1 MHAEAAQL
9 RLSSTFMSLR
19 TTNRASGVSAP
30 MASCHQVRVCLQRQ
44 RAAGVS
50 LVQTRSTVCLLVSNV
65 LLLRVG
71 TTEPQI
77 GPTLGCQGHCFF
89 GVHPG
94 SDRDFGANLLRPLF
108 EFSKITVSGR
118 RVLWPTAPSNW
129 GPSSCA
135 NTSGK
140 GRPGTYSNYCQAA
153 RPASALNIPVQS
165 ALPQASQLCCCS
177 HPRVR
182 PFRNRRRVTNCPYP
196 VTYFQFRMY
205 EV

>member
-1 MHAEAAQL
+1 MYDAVLTAGLRREAPTRSVAIAGGAMRIDYYGGVCMHAEAAQL

-89 GVHPG
+89 GVHPVV
-94 SDRDFGANLLRPLF
+94 R
-108 EFSKITVSGR
+108 SGFR
-118 RVLWPTAPSNW
+118 GQSP
-129 GPSSCA
+129 PSSVRIFENHCFRA
-135 NTSGK
+135 K
-140 GRPGTYSNYCQAA
+140 G
-153 RPASALNIPVQS
+153 ALAHRSVQ
-165 ALPQASQLCCCS
+165 LGPEFLRQHFWKRQT
-177 HPRVR
+177 RYV
-182 PFRNRRRVTNCPYP
+182 
-196 VTYFQFRMY
+196 Q
-205 EV
+205 